1 MQLGDGPDDGPTVK
15 LYHNKKDAE
24 TYENFADLF
33 AILKTTEKLERAYVR
48 DAVTPKEYEPA
59 CQKLIAQYKTLWD
72 SLRDTVPDVQQFMAT
87 YSMQCPMATKR
98 LIHSGMPA
106 TVEHGKPR
114 SSEGPNAMFIVAET
128 VQHFITTMDSVKL
141 NMLAVDQLSP
151 LLNDL
156 MHSIN
161 QVNGLPPDFVG
172 KEKVKF
178 WVSKLHPLPANYE
191 LTEDE
196 SRQLLYDLESSH
208 SRFMSFCQEN
218 RR

>member
-1 MQLGDGPDDGPTVK
+1 MIMSPDLALG
-15 LYHNKKDAE
+15 
-24 TYENFADLF
+24 
-33 AILKTTEKLERAYVR
+33 
-48 DAVTPKEYEPA
+48 
-59 CQKLIAQYKTLWD
+59 W
-72 SLRDTVPDVQQFMAT
+72 
-87 YSMQCPMATKR
+87 
-98 LIHSGMPA
+98 
-106 TVEHGKPR
+106 
-114 SSEGPNAMFIVAET
+114 
-128 VQHFITTMDSVKL
+128 
-141 NMLAVDQLSP
+141 
-151 LLNDL
+151 
-156 MHSIN
+156 